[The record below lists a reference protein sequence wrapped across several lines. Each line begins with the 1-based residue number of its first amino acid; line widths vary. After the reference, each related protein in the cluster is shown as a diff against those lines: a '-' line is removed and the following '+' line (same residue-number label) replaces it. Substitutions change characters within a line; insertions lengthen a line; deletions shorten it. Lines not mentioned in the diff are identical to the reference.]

1 MSVTGNLPINN
12 INTNSTTAYFNNF
25 FNPNFTISQNV
36 DDTIVGY
43 FQSVTGNKESGA
55 ALAASVIYTAQTQGI
70 DPMTILD
77 EFRKL
82 NKNEL
87 NAYLTMFLNLNRVNT
102 SLLGLS
108 NSPQLNKYIARS
120 ILA

>member
-1 MSVTGNLPINN
+1 MSVTGNLPFNN

-25 FNPNFTISQNV
+25 FKPNFTVSQNV
-36 DDTIVGY
+36 DDAIVGY
-43 FQSVTGNKESGA
+43 FQTMTGNKESGA
-55 ALAASVIYTAQTQGI
+55 ALAASVIYTAQTQDI
-70 DPMTILD
+70 DPILLLD

-87 NAYLTMFLNLNRVNT
+87 NAYLTMFLNLNRVST

>member
-1 MSVTGNLPINN
+1 MSVTGNLPPSVD
-12 INTNSTTAYFNNF
+12 TNSTTTYFNNF
-25 FNPNFTISQNV
+25 FNPNFTIGQNA
-36 DDTIVGY
+36 DDAIVGY
-43 FQSVTGNKESGA
+43 FQTITGNKESGA

-87 NAYLTMFLNLNRVNT
+87 NAYLTMFLNLNRVST